1 MRDVVAW
8 LQLALPAAC
17 ALATGWS
24 TSAAPTAAQLTAGK
38 QAGEVVLWGSVRPP
52 RARQTAQ
59 WELKLFFKADDDM
72 QEQLGLRRQRDQDDT
87 FGLIA
92 GIAVAGVV
100 TSSFVE
106 ASSLPPPLKLPLGAV
121 CSFAPFL
128 ALLAGVAV
136 PQQLQAAVIALRRLD
151 PAYRQ
156 RQNYHEAGHFLVGYL
171 LGLEIERY
179 NAASADGAGA
189 EVEFV
194 SPIAS
199 TRTHDAVDAVAV
211 LAMAG
216 IAAEVIACGGA
227 EGGTTDVGQ
236 LRGILRAASPA
247 IATRKDQDDRIRWAT
262 LMALTMLQNER
273 KSLDVLAK
281 QFETMEDVGQCIRAL
296 EASAERERSGAV

>member
-1 MRDVVAW
+1 MRATSCLV
-8 LQLALPAAC
+8 LALPAAC

-106 ASSLPPPLKLPLGAV
+106 ASSLSPPLKLPLGAV
-121 CSFAPFL
+121 CSLAPFL

>member
-106 ASSLPPPLKLPLGAV
+106 ASSLSPPLKLPLGAV

>member
-1 MRDVVAW
+1 MHVAW

-24 TSAAPTAAQLTAGK
+24 TSAAPTAEQLTAGK

-100 TSSFVE
+100 TSSVVE

-121 CSFAPFL
+121 CSLAPFL

-136 PQQLQAAVIALRRLD
+136 PQQLQGAVIALRRLD

-171 LGLEIERY
+171 LGLEVERY
-179 NAASADGAGA
+179 NAASADGSGA
-189 EVEFV
+189 EVSFV

-227 EGGTTDVGQ
+227 EGGATDVGQ
-236 LRGILRAASPA
+236 LRGMLSAASPA
-247 IATRKDQDDRIRWAT
+247 ISTRKDQDDRIRWAT

-296 EASAERERSGAV
+296 EASAERKRRGAV